1 VKNYKRRTESGR
13 ERQDTSVKRE
23 KAGYREEIMS
33 LEEAVRPGLEESGG
47 GEGVVFEPEEYSDSD
62 EDEGVVG
69 ETLQEA
75 MRGGRSRKKCLI
87 QRLEGRGV
95 SAHGEAC
102 LGGGR
107 SISA

>member
-33 LEEAVRPGLEESGG
+33 LEEAVRPG
-47 GEGVVFEPEEYSDSD
+47 PEEYSESD